1 MVDQNRIR
9 NASLHMLE
17 PYTIPADCPYLSED
31 QQELSRLDLEKRAEW
46 MAEWLVL
53 ASRTDECEEQGK
65 NEG

>member
-53 ASRTDECEEQGK
+53 ASRTDDGAQTIK
-65 NEG
+65 RNR